1 MGVVKEK
8 FAEKRK
14 LHRLF
19 WAHSPIRSAGLKT
32 IKNPVSGAGFSLKF
46 AGLIKSALRQ
56 GSPEPFGKLRRAL
69 PKGSG
74 RTDIIL
80 LIRWLNIER
89 FIAAEAAPTGSEH
102 IGCL

>member
-56 GSPEPFGKLRRAL
+56 GSPELAEGPRAD
-69 PKGSG
+69 GHH
-74 RTDIIL
+74 
-80 LIRWLNIER
+80 LI
-89 FIAAEAAPTGSEH
+89 APVVKH
-102 IGCL
+102 